1 MKMLA
6 ATAAAIVATAFMTT
20 VMIDDAQAETE
31 TKELK
36 CEEMIGSFYN
46 PLAGSGRVYT
56 SSYGKCNNLGS
67 STLTSVVEPT
77 GIGIGLCD
85 SGADG
90 LGLASPDGLP
100 GWALSEKG
108 FIVSTT
114 SGLQC
119 FYDGNGDPI
128 DASAGLGFC
137 GALGTTAYTSSFVG
151 DIDITGGIVD
161 KHVVVDGEAEFESW
175 NEHCA
180 GIAAPYGNFGT
191 TIMFEGEIETEKE
204 EDGVPDLWH
213 ELFNQ

>member
-1 MKMLA
+1 MLA
-6 ATAAAIVATAFMTT
+6 ATTTAVVATFLMTT
-20 VMIDDAQAETE
+20 AMIDDAQAGHKTE

-128 DASAGLGFC
+128 DASISLMFC
-137 GALGTTAYTSSFVG
+137 GAAGSTAYTSSFVG
-151 DIDITGGIVD
+151 TSVILPGGIVD
-161 KHVVVDGEAEFESW
+161 KFAVVGGDADFEVW

-180 GIAAPYGNFGT
+180 GSAAPYGNFGT
-191 TIMFEGEIETEKE
+191 TSFFEGEIETCY
-204 EDGVPDLWH
+204 EDD
-213 ELFNQ
+213 NDD